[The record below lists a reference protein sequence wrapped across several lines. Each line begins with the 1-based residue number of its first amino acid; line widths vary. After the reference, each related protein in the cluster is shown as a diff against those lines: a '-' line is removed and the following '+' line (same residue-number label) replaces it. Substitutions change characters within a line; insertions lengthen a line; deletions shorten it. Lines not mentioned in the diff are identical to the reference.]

1 MPGRET
7 LLVPGL
13 PLGMGIALGAIISPT
28 DAVATAIVRRAGI
41 PPRIV
46 PGVDGDDFQ
55 AGAAR
60 ETVARFRALR
70 LEVIAAQRE
79 ELLAIRDLGTH
90 PSAML
95 DSSLAQ
101 LDTEQLGIELLHHE

>member
-46 PGVDGDDFQ
+46 PGVDDDDFQ

-70 LEVIAAQRE
+70 LEEDR
-79 ELLAIRDLGTH
+79 
-90 PSAML
+90 PSL
-95 DSSLAQ
+95 SRKRRKPSY
-101 LDTEQLGIELLHHE
+101 GSRRKVS